1 MFEEIAFGSAEYRLE
16 CGLRNEVLR
25 KPLGLSLTVEELARE
40 EDQLHF
46 GLFEPDG
53 NLVACVVAVKLSP
66 TDARIRQMV
75 VSPVH
80 QRKGLGKRLMSEL
93 EANLRSR
100 GLANLVLHARASALG
115 FYGTLGYTTVG
126 DEFMDVTVPHFKMVK
141 VISSAPQDS
150 SVPDGRRPDDRRG
163 QE

>member
-1 MFEEIAFGSAEYRLE
+1 MVFEEIVFGADEYRLE
-16 CGLRNEVLR
+16 CGLRNDVLR
-25 KPLGLSLTVEELARE
+25 KPLGLSLTAEELARE

-75 VSPVH
+75 VSPIH
-80 QRKGLGKRLMSEL
+80 QRKGLGKRLMNEL

-100 GLANLVLHARASALG
+100 GFANLVLHARTSAVG
-115 FYGTLGYTTVG
+115 FYETLGYMIVG
-126 DEFMDVTVPHFKMVK
+126 DEFMDVTVPHFRMVK
-141 VISSAPQDS
+141 VISPAP
-150 SVPDGRRPDDRRG
+150 PD
-163 QE
+163 

>member
-1 MFEEIAFGSAEYRLE
+1 VVFEEIVFGSAEYRLE

-53 NLVACVVAVKLSP
+53 DLVACVVAVKLSP
-66 TDARIRQMV
+66 TDARIRQMA
-75 VSPVH
+75 VSPTH
-80 QRKGLGKRLMSEL
+80 QRKGLGKRLMNEL

-100 GLANLVLHARASALG
+100 GFTNLVLHARASAVG
-115 FYGTLGYTTVG
+115 FYETLGYTIVG
-126 DEFMDVTVPHFKMVK
+126 GEFMDVTVPHFRMVK
-141 VISSAPQDS
+141 VIASAPQ
-150 SVPDGRRPDDRRG
+150 
-163 QE
+163 E